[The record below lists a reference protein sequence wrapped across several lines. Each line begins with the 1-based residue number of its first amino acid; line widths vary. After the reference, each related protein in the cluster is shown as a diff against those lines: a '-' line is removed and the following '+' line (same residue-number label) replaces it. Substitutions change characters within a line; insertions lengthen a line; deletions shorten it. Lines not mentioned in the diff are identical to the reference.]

1 MERLSFWIGFQML
14 FLVLV
19 VIECMSGGCEVV
31 LWTRIDVFGW
41 VLGESREVVGW
52 ISSEDRKM
60 VG

>member
-1 MERLSFWIGFQML
+1 ML